1 MTWPW
6 WSVVVGVGDTA
17 GMSLDALVHEV
28 GQALGDARRLFG
40 SAPLPGGWG
49 AAGGLGRGRDAVSQ
63 ATGAAAQTWRGAGAS
78 SYVPAG
84 GGQVRE
90 LDSVIS
96 ADEGIAA
103 GLGGSAEAS
112 ARGRSGMDTVLGDT
126 RVGVAAIAPST
137 DTPAGRQQLVTH
149 LQSQLQRAK
158 VLLDVSEQRNIALAE
173 MIRNA
178 AAGYRG
184 GLGGAAMMPG
194 APAMAAPAT
203 MPGAGAGALTLPALA
218 RLTALARHRP
228 SAGLAPHARRLGL
241 NLRNPVVSRTPGA
254 QNVRAAIR
262 AALDIKGITNPV
274 ARANWEAGMMT
285 VAGRES
291 DFNQNAVNRDDD
303 NAGRGDPSVGA
314 FQMIGATFGAYHE
327 PGTSPD
333 NRDLVAQAAAFINYV
348 QGRYGVAADGSN
360 LAALVQ
366 QADPTRPPKGY

>member
-1 MTWPW
+1 
-6 WSVVVGVGDTA
+6 
-17 GMSLDALVHEV
+17 MSLDALVHEV
-28 GQALGDARRLFG
+28 DQALGDAQRLFG
-40 SAPLPGGWG
+40 SAPVPGGWG
-49 AAGGLGRGRDAVSQ
+49 AAGGLGSGRDAVSQ
-63 ATGAAAQTWRGAGAS
+63 ASGAAAQTWRGEGAS
-78 SYVPAG
+78 SYVPAS
-84 GGQVRE
+84 GGQVTA
-90 LDSVIS
+90 LDSVIGT
-96 ADEGIAA
+96 DEGTAA
-103 GLGGSAEAS
+103 GFTGSAEAS
-112 ARGRSGMDTVLGDT
+112 ARGRSGMDAVLDDT
-126 RVGVAAIAPST
+126 RAGVAAIAPSS

-158 VLLDVSEQRNIALAE
+158 VLLDVSEQRNIALAG

-184 GLGGAAMMPG
+184 GWGTAMMPG
-194 APAMAAPAT
+194 APAMGALAT
-203 MPGAGAGALTLPALA
+203 MPGAGAGALALPALA
-218 RLTALARHRP
+218 RLTALTHHRP
-228 SAGLAPHARRLGL
+228 GAGLAPHARRAGL

-254 QNVRAAIR
+254 ENVRAAIR
-262 AALDIKGITNPV
+262 AALDIKGINNPV

-291 DFNQNAVNRDDD
+291 DFNPNTVNRDDD
-303 NAGRGDPSVGA
+303 NARRGDPSVGA

-360 LAALVQ
+360 LAALVR